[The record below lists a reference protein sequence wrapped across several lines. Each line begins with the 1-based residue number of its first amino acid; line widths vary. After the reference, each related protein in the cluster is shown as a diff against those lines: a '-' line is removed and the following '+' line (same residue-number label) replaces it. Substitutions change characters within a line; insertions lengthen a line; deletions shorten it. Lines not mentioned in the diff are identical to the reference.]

1 MQAIC
6 WQVVTFKDEH
16 CCVRT
21 ARNSQATLEW
31 VGKRLMSLLMH
42 TLDIKLKSLIAYGV
56 EKWGIRLAVDQ
67 AYKANVRAMEK
78 N

>member
-1 MQAIC
+1 MQATY
-6 WQVVTFKDEH
+6 WQVVTFKDQY
-16 CCVRT
+16 CCFRT
-21 ARNSQATLEW
+21 GKNNQAALEW